1 MIRMKLKYTFEIMEI
16 DDQLMAVPVGENAD
30 ELHGIVRL
38 NKTGSFIFEC
48 LKEDISEEE
57 IVEKLS
63 EKYDSSLDEVKE
75 DVRSYLSQLKE
86 AGLIE

>member
-1 MIRMKLKYTFEIMEI
+1 MKLKYTFEIMEI